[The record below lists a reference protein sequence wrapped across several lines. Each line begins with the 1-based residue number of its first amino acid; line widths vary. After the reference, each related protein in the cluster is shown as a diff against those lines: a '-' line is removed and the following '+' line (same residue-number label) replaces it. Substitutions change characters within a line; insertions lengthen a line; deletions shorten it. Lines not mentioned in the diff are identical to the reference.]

1 MSDWVGDIFKWIG
14 DAVSFAWQNSFTST
28 VNDITGIVFKAF
40 FEWTYGMI
48 YEAVSDIFEYISGT
62 SADIFDLAWVQAF
75 IVLFHHLGWMLF
87 ACGFVVA
94 VFDAAVAS
102 ESGRNA
108 VRDTCLNTLK
118 GFFAASLV
126 TTAPQELYS
135 FCVSLQGSFA
145 QDLLSTLV
153 GTAPGNVIEAAIY
166 VMEQLSPK
174 KSLASLLLIIL
185 FGYCTIK
192 VILANIKRGGILL
205 CQIAVGSLYM
215 FSVPRGFTDGFYSW
229 VKQVIATCLTA
240 FLQTTILYLGL
251 LTFQTHEFL
260 ALGICLSA
268 NEVPRVA
275 QMFGLDT
282 SAHVN
287 MTSVSSVVGMG
298 SRAAKLIIAKH

>member
-1 MSDWVGDIFKWIG
+1 MFDWVGDTLGWIG
-14 DAVSFAWQNSFTST
+14 DAVSSVWENSFTTT
-28 VNDITGIVFKAF
+28 VNDITEIVFKAF
-40 FEWTYGMI
+40 FEWIYGLVYGGI
-48 YEAVSDIFEYISGT
+48 ADIFEYINGT

-87 ACGFVVA
+87 ACGFVVSI
-94 VFDAAVAS
+94 FDMAIAS
-102 ESGRNA
+102 DSGRGNIK
-108 VRDTCLNTLK
+108 DTCLNTVK

-126 TTAPQELYS
+126 TVAPQRLYS
-135 FCVSLQGSFA
+135 LCVALQGSFA
-145 QDLLSTLV
+145 HDLLSSFISTS
-153 GTAPGNVIEAAIY
+153 PGNVIEAAMY
-166 VMEQLSPK
+166 VIEQLSPK
-174 KSLASLLLIIL
+174 KTVAGLLLIVM

-205 CQIAVGSLYM
+205 CQIAVGSLYL

-251 LTFQTHEFL
+251 LTFQTHEIL

-282 SAHVN
+282 AAHIN
-287 MTSVSSVVGMG
+287 MTSVSSAVGMG
-298 SRAAKLIIAKH
+298 SRIARLVAAKH